1 MSSRTKKDLIFTCVM
16 TAVFFVLVAKA
27 KAPFFLYP
35 AVAAMCFGLFGLN
48 YILERSSDRS
58 LNKRMDKQFQDQSLE
73 YDKFRQDFTYD
84 YPVKDDLISDLRY
97 RYTHN
102 PLAISFSSPVKKF
115 EKAYASQLEDIERAY
130 MNGRMIT
137 AFLCGV
143 NISREYVVMY
153 DQHSIK
159 AIPADRIVSAQI
171 RCTRLKTSDN
181 GIYSGDV
188 LHYYF
193 AVLTEGSSNYDMV
206 MLGSMKSRIAYDE
219 LFRAGIL
226 RKNEG
231 EQCPQLYDYG
241 KLSDIDPNKL
251 N

>member
-84 YPVKDDLISDLRY
+84 YPVKDNLISDLRY

-206 MLGSMKSRIAYDE
+206 MLGA
-219 LFRAGIL
+219 
-226 RKNEG
+226 
-231 EQCPQLYDYG
+231 
-241 KLSDIDPNKL
+241 
-251 N
+251 